1 MKNFSSRILTLA
13 GILLIIFSLF
23 LYWQKTTPRRVA
35 FNLESNF
42 NTRDAHQ
49 GEAVPTKLIINELGI
64 ELPVFGA
71 EIVGNNWPVTKNG
84 VSFLSSSALP
94 GTKGNSILYG
104 HNWNSLLGPLTKA
117 KPGQKIEVLLSDGN
131 IVNFVVDS
139 TQIVSPN
146 QASVLAESRDKR
158 LTIYTCT
165 GFLDSQRFVVSAL

>member
-13 GILLIIFSLF
+13 GILLIFFSLF

-35 FNLESNF
+35 FNLESNSYV
-42 NTRDAHQ
+42 RDAHQ
-49 GEAVPTKLIINELGI
+49 GEVVPTKLIISDLGI

-71 EIVGNNWPVTKNG
+71 KIV
-84 VSFLSSSALP
+84 
-94 GTKGNSILYG
+94 GNSILYG

-165 GFLDSQRFVVSAL
+165 GFLDSKRFVVSAL